1 MEKLTNLTVKPPKI
15 SKKQKKLNESYFLNE
30 FSMEFVGKNKMS
42 PAEKRVMH
50 ARICMVCT
58 IYAFYHCVNSFIT
71 NDMSGAR
78 IAFGFAI
85 YSGFL
90 AKDGIEILN
99 HFQQIAGFW
108 PNLAEFVKRVTGD
121 NK

>member
-58 IYAFYHCVNSFIT
+58 IYAFYHCVNSFVT
-71 NDMSGAR
+71 NDTSGAR

-108 PNLAEFVKRVTGD
+108 PNLAEFVKRVTGV

>member
-1 MEKLTNLTVKPPKI
+1 MIFI
-15 SKKQKKLNESYFLNE
+15 SMTIFLNQPNIFSRIRCLSKSKMKKNTIYDYPQSYFLNE

-78 IAFGFAI
+78 IAFGLQF
-85 YSGFL
+85 
-90 AKDGIEILN
+90 ILD
-99 HFQQIAGFW
+99 FS
-108 PNLAEFVKRVTGD
+108 P
-121 NK
+121 

>member
-1 MEKLTNLTVKPPKI
+1 MISIKLVETRAVLHRIEKMNLTDKPPNL
-15 SKKQKKLNESYFLNE
+15 SKKQKKLEASYFLNE

-58 IYAFYHCVNSFIT
+58 IYAFYHCVNSFFI

-78 IAFGFAI
+78 IALGFAT

-90 AKDGIEILN
+90 TKDGIEIL
-99 HFQQIAGFW
+99 
-108 PNLAEFVKRVTGD
+108 
-121 NK
+121 